1 MSCKQ
6 TIYKLILDQI
16 SLILISKKK
25 ISMKRIITVL
35 LLVLIVSGVN
45 ANERKFGYT
54 YQSGVLGKGNKEL
67 EIWTTARIGKDIP
80 YYARTE
86 HRMEFEWG
94 ISERLQTA
102 FYINFRNT
110 SMDNGS
116 GMTTIFE
123 FKGISSE
130 WKYQFSSPKKNAI
143 GFALYGEAGLNT
155 DEAELE
161 AKLIFDKRVK
171 KNTFALNLIFENEWE
186 LAAHKPETEMVLEG
200 DFGWCYDIT
209 NSFSA
214 GIEVRN
220 HNELVEGEWE
230 HSALFAGPVIS
241 VSQPSWWL
249 TLTVLPQI
257 TSFKEKTGK
266 GNLDLIEYE
275 KLETRLLFS
284 FRL

>member
-1 MSCKQ
+1 MRK
-6 TIYKLILDQI
+6 IL
-16 SLILISKKK
+16 LILIVLS
-25 ISMKRIITVL
+25 ITAGL
-35 LLVLIVSGVN
+35 N
-45 ANERKFGYT
+45 ANERKFGYV

-94 ISERLQTA
+94 LSNRLQTA

-110 SMDNGS
+110 SADDGT
-116 GMTTIFE
+116 GMTTAFD
-123 FKGISSE
+123 FKGISTE
-130 WKYQFSSPKKNAI
+130 WKYQVSSPTKNAI
-143 GFALYGEAGLNT
+143 GFALYGEIGLNT

-161 AKLIFDKRVK
+161 AKLIFDKKVK
-171 KNTFALNLIFENEWE
+171 KNTFALNLVFENEWE
-186 LAAHKPETEMVLEG
+186 FAAHKPETEMVLEG
-200 DFGWCYDIT
+200 DFGWCYDIS

-220 HNELVEGEWE
+220 KNVFKESELE
-230 HSALFAGPVIS
+230 HSALFAGPVVS
-241 VSQPSWWL
+241 FSQPSWWL
-249 TLTVLPQI
+249 TLTVLPQL
-257 TSFKEKTGK
+257 TALKGKTGT
-266 GNLDLIEYE
+266 GNLDLDEFE

>member
-1 MSCKQ
+1 MRK
-6 TIYKLILDQI
+6 IL
-16 SLILISKKK
+16 LILI
-25 ISMKRIITVL
+25 IFVFA
-35 LLVLIVSGVN
+35 VSLR
-45 ANERKFGYT
+45 ANERKFSYT

-94 ISERLQTA
+94 ITNRLQTA

-110 SMDNGS
+110 SIDNGT
-116 GMTTIFE
+116 GMNTSFD

-130 WKYQFSSPKKNAI
+130 WKYQVSSPTKNAI
-143 GFALYGEAGLNT
+143 GFALYGELGLNT

-161 AKLIFDKRVK
+161 AKLIFDKKVK
-171 KNTFALNLIFENEWE
+171 KNTFALNFVFENEWE
-186 LAAHKPETEMVLEG
+186 FAAHKPETEMVLEG
-200 DFGWCYDIT
+200 DFGWCYDIS

-220 HNELVEGEWE
+220 KNVFKESELK
-230 HSALFAGPVIS
+230 HSALFAGPVAS
-241 VSQPSWWL
+241 FSQPSWWL
-249 TLTVLPQI
+249 TLTILPQI
-257 TSFKEKTGK
+257 TSLKNKTGTTK
-266 GNLDLIEYE
+266 LDLDEFE